1 LPPFTNAD
9 PTSGVSVEFEA
20 PRKIHLGVGEVYI
33 AEVPTVAWTV
43 LGSCVTV
50 ILYAPSRKISALCHA
65 QLPMPLEHAVDCQ
78 DGCPHPC
85 FHQASV
91 STNLKFVTCS
101 IDYMLAEL
109 YSMRIARQD
118 IACALIGGANVITV
132 TSAKFAIGDQNVS
145 AAKSLLEEHAI
156 RVRYENVGGVVG
168 RTLTYH
174 TATGKIRVRSSTE
187 VTRATP
193 HSSGS

>member
-1 LPPFTNAD
+1 
-9 PTSGVSVEFEA
+9 
-20 PRKIHLGVGEVYI
+20 
-33 AEVPTVAWTV
+33 
-43 LGSCVTV
+43 
-50 ILYAPSRKISALCHA
+50 
-65 QLPMPLEHAVDCQ
+65 
-78 DGCPHPC
+78 
-85 FHQASV
+85 
-91 STNLKFVTCS
+91 VTCS